1 MTNTTTAPV
10 SPIAPTV
17 PSQKFIDYLIKKAV
31 EESASPEEVYRELIE
46 STWARA
52 TSTKKHVSTAEL
64 VTNYTQK
71 NTGLVNRIAETHTVM
86 FNTLQKMTRGVPKEL
101 AWAQKR
107 YVAISI
113 TGIFRK
119 GTSFGSKPENITSKI
134 ANGTTTFSERDIV
147 RLTVSGQ
154 AEPVDMPAY
163 LLNNDPMAIAHY
175 VRNLCKIHSENL
187 AKEAAIAETV
197 KQVNLKR
204 QKENATKELE
214 AILADQEARK
224 IKQRKKNEGKAR
236 AKEFHTR
243 AIV

>member
-1 MTNTTTAPV
+1 MTTTKTTPA
-10 SPIAPTV
+10 SPIAPNM
-17 PSQKFIDYLIKKAV
+17 PSKKFVDYLIKKAV
-31 EESASPEEVYRELIE
+31 EENASPEEAYRQLIE

-52 TSTKKHVSTAEL
+52 TEAKKHFSTAEL

-71 NTGLVNRIAETHTVM
+71 NTGLISRIAETHTVM

-101 AWAQKR
+101 NWAQKR
-107 YVAISI
+107 YVTISI
-113 TGIFRK
+113 TGVFRK
-119 GTSFGSKPENITSKI
+119 GTSYGSKLENITSKI
-134 ANGTTTFSERDIV
+134 ANGTKTFSEGDIV
-147 RLTVSGQ
+147 RLAVSGQ

-197 KQVNLKR
+197 RQVNLKR
-204 QKENATKELE
+204 QKENATHELE
-214 AILADQEARK
+214 VILAEQEARK

-236 AKEFHTR
+236 AKEFHLKAT
-243 AIV
+243 V